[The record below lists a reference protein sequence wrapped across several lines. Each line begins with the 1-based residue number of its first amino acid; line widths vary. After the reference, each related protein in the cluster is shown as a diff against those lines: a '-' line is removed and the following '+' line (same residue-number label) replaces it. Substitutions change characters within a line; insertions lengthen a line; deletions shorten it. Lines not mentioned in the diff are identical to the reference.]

1 MEVFI
6 NSDLFQSDKVFLLLT
21 QVCSCFSYSEWKPV
35 LELFSFYSALHYI
48 YCKAYMASA
57 GKICMVLIWVCMCP
71 SDMPAYTFPSPVSG
85 NFSPTIGVAK
95 TNGYFFY
102 CFKRMETIVVR
113 KQGGGRRW
121 NERRWKPFID
131 KFHYYF
137 LLLLCCSSTFLPS
150 FAVFSPCYMLES
162 K

>member
-1 MEVFI
+1 MFICCCYTSPCPLYLYNLWRFFI

-21 QVCSCFSYSEWKPV
+21 QVCSCFAYSEWKPV

-71 SDMPAYTFPSPVSG
+71 SDMPGYTFPSPVWLDI
-85 NFSPTIGVAK
+85 FRKFYPTIGVAK

-113 KQGGGRRW
+113 KQGGEKVKW
-121 NERRWKPFID
+121 EEVE
-131 KFHYYF
+131 
-137 LLLLCCSSTFLPS
+137 TF
-150 FAVFSPCYMLES
+150 YW
-162 K
+162 

>member
-1 MEVFI
+1 
-6 NSDLFQSDKVFLLLT
+6 
-21 QVCSCFSYSEWKPV
+21 
-35 LELFSFYSALHYI
+35 
-48 YCKAYMASA
+48 MASA

-113 KQGGGRRW
+113 KQGGGGEGEMRGGG
-121 NERRWKPFID
+121 N
-131 KFHYYF
+131 
-137 LLLLCCSSTFLPS
+137 LLLISFITTFSSY
-150 FAVFSPCYMLES
+150 FAVVLHFYPALQSLVHAIC
-162 K
+162 

>member
-1 MEVFI
+1 
-6 NSDLFQSDKVFLLLT
+6 
-21 QVCSCFSYSEWKPV
+21 
-35 LELFSFYSALHYI
+35 
-48 YCKAYMASA
+48 MASA

-113 KQGGGRRW
+113 KQGGGEGEMRGGG
-121 NERRWKPFID
+121 N
-131 KFHYYF
+131 
-137 LLLLCCSSTFLPS
+137 LLLISFITTFSSY
-150 FAVFSPCYMLES
+150 FAVVLHFYPALQSLVHAIC
-162 K
+162 